1 MMKKRRVKLITAL
14 FCVLALSGINTY
26 AQVNAFKYRADI
38 KKIDSAGIYKI
49 ELNPGLIAKSAKGL
63 YDIRLFDNTGKT
75 VAYALSNNLSAG
87 TQDSFIEFPAVN
99 SSPETDTAT
108 VYISENVNRLNVNQ
122 LWIDLKNTSVNRN
135 VNLTGS
141 DDLKTWFAIKEG
153 IQLQDAGESGK
164 PDYEQSF
171 SFPTSNYRY
180 FKIQVNG
187 KNKAPVKILRSG
199 IYLTQSNQPEYAELP
214 PVKFTKTDTGKKTSI
229 FIRFDEP
236 YLVNKLHLNITGPK
250 YYSRK
255 AVVYTTDKNFDNV
268 NADAICDTV
277 LNSSGT
283 QDLVLSAK
291 TKYIRIDIF
300 NGDDNPLQVTSVKA
314 YQLKQYIISY
324 LAGGHD
330 YYILTGDSLAKN
342 VNYDLSFLKYCSIDK
357 LPVITTNNAY
367 KNSGY
372 AIATT
377 PQPKHDIGLWIW
389 LSMLIALALLS
400 FLTVKMTR
408 KIQ

>member
-1 MMKKRRVKLITAL
+1 MMRNRRVKLVSAL
-14 FCVLALSGINTY
+14 LCILILKSISTH

-87 TQDSFIEFPAVN
+87 NQDSFIEFPAVN
-99 SSPETDTAT
+99 SNSETDTAT
-108 VYISENVNRLNVNQ
+108 IYISENVNRLNINQ
-122 LWIDLKNTSVNRN
+122 LWVDLKNTSVNRS

-141 DDLKTWFAIKEG
+141 DDLKTWFAIKED
-153 IQLQDAGESGK
+153 IQLQDAGDSGK

-214 PVKFTKTDTGKKTSI
+214 PVKFNKVDTGKKTSI
-229 FIRFDEP
+229 FINFDEP
-236 YLVNKLHLNITGPK
+236 YQLNKLHLNITDPK
-250 YYSRK
+250 YYSRRV
-255 AVVYTTDKNFDNV
+255 VVYTTDKNFDNINIDEV
-268 NADAICDTV
+268 CDTV
-277 LNSSGT
+277 LSSSGT
-283 QDLVLSAK
+283 QDIMLSAK
-291 TKYIRIDIF
+291 TKYIRVDIF
-300 NGDDNPLQVTSVKA
+300 NSDDNPLHVVSVKA

-330 YYILTGDSLAKN
+330 YYVLTGDSLAKT
-342 VNYDLSFLKYCSIDK
+342 VNYDLSFLKYCSIDR
-357 LPVITTNNAY
+357 LPVIASNTAY
-367 KNSGY
+367 KNPDY
-372 AIATT
+372 ATGKRA
-377 PQPKHDIGLWIW
+377 QPKHDFGLWIW
-389 LSMLIALALLS
+389 LSMLIVLALLS

-408 KIQ
+408 EIQ